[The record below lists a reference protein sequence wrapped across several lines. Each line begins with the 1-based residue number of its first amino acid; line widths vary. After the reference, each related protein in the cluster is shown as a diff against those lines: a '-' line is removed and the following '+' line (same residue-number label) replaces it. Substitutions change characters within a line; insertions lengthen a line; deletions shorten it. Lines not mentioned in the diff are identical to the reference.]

1 MLFLKRVGCCLAA
14 SVTMSLAGS
23 SLFAVAPPK
32 PIASTPV
39 VTSET
44 PDHAVKIEAELKGA
58 KNLYLVVTDGG
69 NGFGSDWA
77 NWAEPKLVGSKG
89 ELKLTD
95 LKWKNAAT
103 GWGEVGI
110 NKNVNGGD
118 MKIAG
123 KPVEFGIGT
132 HANSVI
138 HFELP
143 EGYDKFVARA
153 GLDNGGTDQG
163 MGTSVQFFVYTENPG
178 PVDGSTPTVDRT
190 PESAVAGLDVTE
202 GVELKLFAA
211 EPMLLSP
218 SNIDIDHLG
227 RIWVCEVVNYRRF
240 ANGNNTERVEGDRIL
255 ILEDTNND
263 GMADKETVFY
273 QGREIDSAHGVCVL
287 GNRVIVSAGDSV
299 FSFYD
304 DNGDSKA
311 DRKEV
316 LFTGIKGTQHDHGI
330 HSFTFGPDGRLYFN
344 FGNAGEEL
352 HNPDGSIVVDVAGNE
367 VRAARKPYQEGMA
380 FRCELDGSKVDTL
393 GWNFRNNWELCV
405 DSFGTVWQS
414 DNDDDGNKGV
424 RINYVMEYGNYGYK
438 DEITGAGWQTPRTNM
453 EDEIPRR
460 HWHLNDP
467 GVVPNLLQTGA
478 GSPTGILIYEGDK
491 LPERFIN
498 QLIHCDAGPNVVRS
512 YAVTD
517 DGAGYK
523 AEINDILNG
532 TRDQWFRP
540 SDVCVAPDGSL
551 IVADWY
557 DPGVGGHRQGDIDRG
572 RLFRVALPG
581 QKYSVP
587 KHDFS
592 TVEGAAEALKSPNTA
607 TRYLA
612 FTKLKE
618 SGAAAEAVL
627 AKMFESD
634 PNPRFRSRALWLLGQ
649 IDGKT
654 QKYVDLAIA
663 DKNTDIR
670 IAGIR
675 LARRMGIDVI
685 PPLEKLVKDE
695 SAQVRREC
703 AIALR
708 HITSSEKARLW
719 SVLAINYV
727 LARTSAVAGVNE
739 DADKWSSEALGLAA
753 DVPSKTGWDQ
763 ALAELE
769 LRKHEAA
776 QSGGISEADSSE
788 DVNSRFARATLLAYR
803 ARPTIGS
810 QALNAAV
817 RGAMALPS
825 SLKTDR
831 EQYLLRAFRAYDF
844 QDQSAA
850 RESLVQLLSSM
861 SDLEKHPEL
870 ATIITT
876 ECLRRLGRSDVE
888 GNSKMREILA
898 TTLDQMNGGGE
909 YVRLVKQLQLEDY
922 YPQLLQLAQTKPG
935 EQVGVEA
942 VSALL
947 ELKQWELLGKALRSE
962 ETATAIATADVLGNS
977 QNGAI
982 SGLLLPV
989 VNNAEVN
996 IDVRRASVKAASKAG
1011 NSAMELV
1018 KLVDEKTLDPE
1029 LEQSVAAALHSSPHG
1044 NAREAAQRLFPLPP
1058 SKDNMPTPPISELAK
1073 LKGDVAN
1080 GRMVYFST
1088 GTCHKCHVVDGM
1100 GREIGPNLTEIG
1112 SKLSR
1117 EAMFESVLYPSAGI
1131 SHNFELW
1138 TVVKTDGTT
1147 LNGLLVSNTDAEVS
1161 IKGDDALV
1169 RAIPKSEV
1177 EELVKQKISLM
1188 PADLQKTMTTQELA
1202 DVTEY
1207 MQSLKK
1213 K

>member
-1 MLFLKRVGCCLAA
+1 MISRLAA
-14 SVTMSLAGS
+14 CRQCLILLLVLVTPRFSES
-23 SLFAVAPPK
+23 SDPPK

-39 VTSET
+39 VNANT
-44 PDHAVKIEAELKGA
+44 PGHAVKIEADIRGA

-69 NGFGSDWA
+69 NGYGSDWA
-77 NWAEPKLVGSKG
+77 DWAEPKLIGSKG

-95 LKWKNAAT
+95 LKWKTASAD
-103 GWGEVGI
+103 WGNVGI

-153 GLDNGGTDQG
+153 GIDNGGSDQG
-163 MGTSVQFFVYTENPG
+163 MGSSVQFAVYTSAPG
-178 PVDGSTPTVDRT
+178 PIGQNAPVDRT
-190 PESAVAGLDVTE
+190 PENAVAALDVAE
-202 GVELKLFAA
+202 GVELNLFAA

-227 RIWVCEVVNYRRF
+227 RVWVCEVVNYRRF
-240 ANGNNTERVEGDRIL
+240 ANANNPDRAEGDRIL
-255 ILEDTNND
+255 VLEDTD
-263 GMADKETVFY
+263 GDGQADKETVFY
-273 QGREIDSAHGVCVL
+273 QGRDIDSAHGVCVL

-299 FSFYD
+299 FNFYD
-304 DNGDSKA
+304 DNGDLKA

-316 LFTGIKGTQHDHGI
+316 MFTGIKGTQHDHGI

-344 FGNAGEEL
+344 FGNSGNEL
-352 HNPDGSIVVDVAGNE
+352 HTPDGKLVVDVAGNE
-367 VRAARKPYQEGMA
+367 VIAARKPYQEGMA

-414 DNDDDGNKGV
+414 DNDDDGNQGV

-438 DEITGAGWQTPRTNM
+438 DELTGAGWREPRTNM
-453 EDEIPRR
+453 EKEIPLQ

-491 LPERFIN
+491 LPERFVN

-523 AEINDILNG
+523 AEINNILNG

-557 DPGVGGHRQGDIDRG
+557 DPGVGGHRQGDVDRG
-572 RLFRVALPG
+572 RLFRVSLPG

-587 KHDFS
+587 KHDLS
-592 TVEGAAEALKSPNTA
+592 TVEGAAEALKSPNVA

-627 AKMFESD
+627 VKMFTSD

-663 DKNTDIR
+663 DKDKDIR

-675 LARRMGIDVI
+675 LARRTGIDVI
-685 PPLEKLVKDE
+685 PVLEKLVKDE
-695 SAQVRREC
+695 SPQVLREC

-708 HITSSEKARLW
+708 QLDGDKKTAIWRSLALRYEGRDRWALEALGIAADDDWLRLLAGIGRDASRPDKVHHDGQSMADLYWRSRCNESAKMISLLIIMLATEKNEA
-719 SVLAINYV
+719 SVEYPIP
-727 LARTSAVAGVNE
+727 SATLGGLFRALDFQPAESVQTAVRPLLDKKLLESVNP
-739 DADKWSSEALGLAA
+739 DAATVIVSEALQRLGTDVGSTPEIREVLHGALDAA
-753 DVPSKTGWDQ
+753 AGT
-763 ALAELE
+763 
-769 LRKHEAA
+769 
-776 QSGGISEADSSE
+776 
-788 DVNSRFARATLLAYR
+788 SRFVHL
-803 ARPTIGS
+803 
-810 QALNAAV
+810 V
-817 RGAMALPS
+817 RRLS
-825 SLKTDR
+825 VTDR
-831 EQYLLRAFRAYDF
+831 
-844 QDQSAA
+844 
-850 RESLVQLLSSM
+850 
-861 SDLEKHPEL
+861 
-870 ATIITT
+870 
-876 ECLRRLGRSDVE
+876 
-888 GNSKMREILA
+888 
-898 TTLDQMNGGGE
+898 
-909 YVRLVKQLQLEDY
+909 
-922 YPQLLQLAQTKPG
+922 YPQLLQLAQAKPS

-942 VSALL
+942 ITALL
-947 ELKQWELLGKALRSE
+947 ELKQWKLINDALTGDD
-962 ETATAIATADVLGNS
+962 TATAIATCEALGNS

-982 SGLLLPV
+982 NGPLLNV
-989 VNNAEVN
+989 VKNAEVH
-996 IDVRRASVKAASKAG
+996 IDVRRAAVKAASKVNNG
-1011 NSAMELV
+1011 AMELV
-1018 KLVDEKTLDPE
+1018 KLFEAKSLDPE
-1029 LEQSVAAALHSSPHG
+1029 LEQTVAAALHSAPSRP
-1044 NAREAAQRLFPLPP
+1044 AREAAQRLFPLPP
-1058 SKDNMPTPPISELAK
+1058 SKDNVPTPPMSDLMK
-1073 LKGDVAN
+1073 LTGDKAN
-1080 GRMVYFST
+1080 GRMVFFST

-1100 GREIGPNLTEIG
+1100 GREVGPNLTEIG

-1131 SHNFELW
+1131 SHNYELW
-1138 TVVKTDGTT
+1138 TVVKSDGTT
-1147 LNGLLVSNTDAEVS
+1147 VNGLLVSNTDAEVS
-1161 IKGDDALV
+1161 IRGDDALI
-1169 RAIPKSEV
+1169 RSFPKSDV

-1202 DVTEY
+1202 DVVEY
-1207 MQSLKK
+1207 MQTLKK

>member
-1 MLFLKRVGCCLAA
+1 MILLR
-14 SVTMSLAGS
+14 SVFSLPIV
-23 SLFAVAPPK
+23 LFASAAFGFQPAK

-39 VTSET
+39 VNGDT
-44 PDHAVKIEAELKGA
+44 PGHSVKIEANIKGQ

-69 NGFGSDWA
+69 NGYGSDWA
-77 NWAEPKLVGSKG
+77 DWAEPRIIGSKG

-95 LKWKNAAT
+95 LKWKNATAD
-103 GWGEVGI
+103 WGKVGI
-110 NKNVNGGD
+110 NRNADGGN
-118 MKIAG
+118 MRIAG

-138 HFELP
+138 HYELP

-163 MGTSVQFFVYTENPG
+163 MGTSVQFFVYTQAPG
-178 PVDGSTPTVDRT
+178 PIGKNAPVDRT
-190 PESAVAGLDVTE
+190 PENAVAGLDVTD

-240 ANGNNTERVEGDRIL
+240 ANGNNPDRVEGDRIL
-255 ILEDTNND
+255 ILEDTNGD

-273 QGREIDSAHGVCVL
+273 QGRDIDSAHGVCVL

-344 FGNAGEEL
+344 FGNSGEEL

-453 EDEIPRR
+453 EEEIPRR

-512 YAVTD
+512 YAVSD

-523 AEINDILNG
+523 AEINDMLNG

-557 DPGVGGHRQGDIDRG
+557 DPGVGGHRQGDVDRG

-618 SGAAAEAVL
+618 SGASAEAVL

-654 QKYVDLAIA
+654 QKYIDFATA
-663 DKNTDIR
+663 DRDKNIR
-670 IAGIR
+670 IAGLR
-675 LARRMGIDVI
+675 LARRMVRDVA
-685 PPLEKLVKDE
+685 PMVEQLVNDE
-695 SAQVRREC
+695 PQVQREC
-703 AIALR
+703 LIGLR
-708 HITSSEKARLW
+708 HSKSPDKAELW
-719 SVLAINYV
+719 GQLAAQNSGTD
-727 LARTSAVAGVNE
+727 RWFT
-739 DADKWSSEALGLAA
+739 EALGLAA
-753 DVPSKTGWDQ
+753 DVGFGGGTWPDCLAAMFKTIDNNMMPGHVELVIRSRGRSEHKFLLIDAIAKNVDSFPATEMTLVRLFRSMDFEDSNWASEGSLKLLKSANEKEFNSRSAGIVFTEALSRLVGDHRQRDDAKQ
-763 ALAELE
+763 ALDQL
-769 LRKHEAA
+769 LNSLKPSPQRIQVIRKFGVE
-776 QSGGISEADSSE
+776 SEY
-788 DVNSRFARATLLAYR
+788 RGLLAL
-803 ARPTIGS
+803 S
-810 QALNAAV
+810 QSKPA
-817 RGAMALPS
+817 
-825 SLKTDR
+825 
-831 EQYLLRAFRAYDF
+831 EQL
-844 QDQSAA
+844 
-850 RESLVQLLSSM
+850 
-861 SDLEKHPEL
+861 
-870 ATIITT
+870 
-876 ECLRRLGRSDVE
+876 
-888 GNSKMREILA
+888 
-898 TTLDQMNGGGE
+898 
-909 YVRLVKQLQLEDY
+909 
-922 YPQLLQLAQTKPG
+922 
-935 EQVGVEA
+935 GVEA

-947 ELKQWELLGKALRSE
+947 ELHQWDLFSGALTGE
-962 ETATAIATADVLGNS
+962 DTVAAIATAEALGNS

-989 VNNAEVN
+989 VQNAEVN
-996 IDVRRASVKAASKAG
+996 IDVRRAAVRAASKAG
-1011 NSAMELV
+1011 NAAMELV

-1029 LEQSVAAALHSSPHG
+1029 LEQSVAAALHSSPHR

-1058 SKDNMPTPPISELAK
+1058 SKDNVPTPPISELTK
-1073 LKGDVAN
+1073 LKGDLPN
-1080 GRMVYFST
+1080 GRMVFFST

-1161 IKGDDALV
+1161 IKGDDALI

-1202 DVTEY
+1202 DVVEY

>member
-1 MLFLKRVGCCLAA
+1 MITARSMFCLPILFF
-14 SVTMSLAGS
+14 AGS
-23 SLFAVAPPK
+23 AFGSQATK
-32 PIASTPV
+32 PLASTPV
-39 VTSET
+39 VSTDT
-44 PDHAVKIEAELKGA
+44 PGHAVKLEADIKGA

-95 LKWKNAAT
+95 LKWKHASAD
-103 GWGEVGI
+103 WGNVGI
-110 NKNVNGGD
+110 NKNANGGD

-123 KPVEFGIGT
+123 KPVEVGIGT
-132 HANSVI
+132 HANSII

-143 EGYDKFVARA
+143 EGYNKFVARA
-153 GLDNGGTDQG
+153 GIDNGGSDQG
-163 MGTSVQFFVYTENPG
+163 MGSSVQFFVYTAAPG
-178 PVDGSTPTVDRT
+178 PIGQNAPVDRT
-190 PESAVAGLDVTE
+190 PENAVAGLDVTD

-227 RIWVCEVVNYRRF
+227 RVWVCEVVNYRRF
-240 ANGNNTERVEGDRIL
+240 ANGNNPDRAEGDRIL
-255 ILEDTNND
+255 ILEDTNGD

-273 QGREIDSAHGVCVL
+273 QGRDIDSAHGVCVL

-316 LFTGIKGTQHDHGI
+316 LFRGIKGTQHDHGI

-344 FGNAGEEL
+344 FGNSGEEL

-453 EDEIPRR
+453 EEEIPRR

-517 DGAGYK
+517 DGTGYK
-523 AEINDILNG
+523 AEINDMLNG

-557 DPGVGGHRQGDIDRG
+557 DPGVGGHRQGDVDRG

-581 QKYSVP
+581 QKYSAP

-612 FTKLKE
+612 FARLKE

-627 AKMFESD
+627 AKIFESD

-649 IDGKT
+649 IEGKT
-654 QKYVDLAIA
+654 QKYADLAIA
-663 DKNTDIR
+663 DKDKDIR
-670 IAGIR
+670 ITGLR
-675 LARRMGIDVI
+675 LARRMSLDVI
-685 PPLEKLVKDE
+685 PVVKKLVKDE
-695 SAQVRREC
+695 SPQVRREC

-708 HITSSEKARLW
+708 HVPSPEKAKLW
-719 SVLAINYV
+719 SVLAINYI
-727 LARTSAVAGVNE
+727 LAGKSDVDDLNE
-739 DADKWSSEALGLAA
+739 ATEKWSSEALGLAA
-753 DVPSKTGWDQ
+753 DVPSKTGWDE

-769 LRKHEAA
+769 LRKQEAA

-788 DVNSRFARATLLAYR
+788 DVNSRFARAMLLAYR
-803 ARPTIGS
+803 ARPTHGA
-810 QALNAAV
+810 QALNATV
-817 RGAMALPS
+817 RGALSAPS
-825 SLKTDR
+825 SLQKSRD
-831 EQYLLRAFRAYDF
+831 QYLLQAFRAYDF
-844 QDQSAA
+844 QDQSAV
-850 RESLVQLLSSM
+850 RESLVGLLSSM

-870 ATIITT
+870 AAMITT
-876 ECLRRLGRSDVE
+876 ECLRRLGESDIE
-888 GNSKMREILA
+888 GNSKIREVLA
-898 TTLDQMNGGGE
+898 TTLDQMNGGAE

-922 YPQLLQLAQTKPG
+922 YPQLLQLAQTQPG

-942 VSALL
+942 IAALL
-947 ELKQWELLGKALRSE
+947 ELKQWNLVGTALRGDD
-962 ETATAIATADVLGNS
+962 TATAIATADALGNS

-982 SGLLLPV
+982 NGLLLPV
-989 VNNAEVN
+989 VKNVDVN
-996 IDVRRASVKAASKAG
+996 IDVRRAAVKAASKAG
-1011 NSAMELV
+1011 NAAMELV

-1029 LEQSVAAALHSSPHG
+1029 LEQSVAAALHSSPHR
-1044 NAREAAQRLFPLPP
+1044 NARDAAQRMFPLPP

-1080 GRMVYFST
+1080 GRMVFFST

-1147 LNGLLVSNTDAEVS
+1147 LNGLLVSNTDSEVS

-1169 RAIPKSEV
+1169 RGIPKSEV

-1202 DVTEY
+1202 DVVDY
-1207 MQSLKK
+1207 MQTLKK

>member
-1 MLFLKRVGCCLAA
+1 MIALR
-14 SVTMSLAGS
+14 
-23 SLFAVAPPK
+23 SLFWLPLVLLTSSACGFQAAK

-39 VTSET
+39 VNSEM
-44 PDHAVKIEAELKGA
+44 P
-58 KNLYLVVTDGG
+58 
-69 NGFGSDWA
+69 
-77 NWAEPKLVGSKG
+77 
-89 ELKLTD
+89 
-95 LKWKNAAT
+95 
-103 GWGEVGI
+103 
-110 NKNVNGGD
+110 
-118 MKIAG
+118 
-123 KPVEFGIGT
+123 
-132 HANSVI
+132 
-138 HFELP
+138 
-143 EGYDKFVARA
+143 
-153 GLDNGGTDQG
+153 
-163 MGTSVQFFVYTENPG
+163 
-178 PVDGSTPTVDRT
+178 DRT
-190 PESAVAGLDVTE
+190 PETAVAGLDVAD

-218 SNIDIDHLG
+218 SNIDIDHMG

-240 ANGNNTERVEGDRIL
+240 ANGTNPERVEGDRIL
-255 ILEDTNND
+255 VLEDTDGD

-273 QGREIDSAHGVCVL
+273 QGRDIDSAHGVCVL

-299 FSFYD
+299 FNFYD
-304 DNGDSKA
+304 TNGDLKA

-316 LFTGIKGTQHDHGI
+316 MFTGIKGTQHDHGI
-330 HSFTFGPDGRLYFN
+330 HSFQFGPDGRLYFN
-344 FGNAGEEL
+344 FGNAGQEL

-380 FRCELDGSKVDTL
+380 FRCELDGSKLDTL

-438 DEITGAGWQTPRTNM
+438 DEITGAGWQTPRTNT
-453 EDEIPRR
+453 EVEIPRR

-478 GSPTGILIYEGDK
+478 GSPTGILMYEGDK

-498 QLIHCDAGPNVVRS
+498 QMIHCDAGPNVVRS

-551 IVADWY
+551 IIADWY
-557 DPGVGGHRQGDIDRG
+557 DPGVGGHRQGDVDRG
-572 RLFRVALPG
+572 RLFRVSLPD

-592 TVEGAAEALKSPNTA
+592 TVEGAAVALKSPNNA

-618 SGAAAEAVL
+618 SGSAAEAVL

-634 PNPRFRSRALWLLGQ
+634 ANPRFRSRALWLLGQ

-654 QKYVDLAIA
+654 QKYVDLAA
-663 DKNTDIR
+663 HDKDKDIR
-670 IAGIR
+670 IAAIR
-675 LARRMGIDVI
+675 LARRMGMDVI
-685 PPLEKLVKDE
+685 PVVEKLVKDE
-695 SAQVRREC
+695 SPQVRREC

-708 HITSSEKARLW
+708 PLTDHAKRQLW
-719 SVLAINYV
+719 IQLAVSQGTNDRWFLEAMGISADGHWDSVLPELWKATGKLIDQRNY
-727 LARTSAVAGVNE
+727 
-739 DADKWSSEALGLAA
+739 
-753 DVPSKTGWDQ
+753 P
-763 ALAELE
+763 
-769 LRKHEAA
+769 
-776 QSGGISEADSSE
+776 SGGWI
-788 DVNSRFARATLLAYR
+788 
-803 ARPTIGS
+803 
-810 QALNAAV
+810 
-817 RGAMALPS
+817 
-825 SLKTDR
+825 
-831 EQYLLRAFRAYDF
+831 
-844 QDQSAA
+844 
-850 RESLVQLLSSM
+850 
-861 SDLEKHPEL
+861 SDLD
-870 ATIITT
+870 
-876 ECLRRLGRSDVE
+876 RRSRDAENGRRFVMGILLDGRS
-888 GNSKMREILA
+888 RA
-898 TTLDQMNGGGE
+898 DQT
-909 YVRLVKQLQLEDY
+909 VKQLDRHRSEILKYFRALDFQPENAMASAVGLLLSKNAVESFDPALADLILGEALQRMDTAAARSPEIQAVLAATLERLSGSSQFVQLIKKSQFEKR
-922 YPQLLQLAQTKPG
+922 YPELLVLAQSHAA

-942 VSALL
+942 MAALF
-947 ELKQWELLGKALRSE
+947 ELKQWDLISNALKGDD
-962 ETATAIATADVLGNS
+962 TFAAIATAEAMGNS
-977 QNGAI
+977 ASGAI
-982 SGLLLPV
+982 NGPLLAV
-989 VNNAEVN
+989 VKNANVN
-996 IDVRRASVKAASKAG
+996 IDVRRAAVKAASKVNNGAT
-1011 NSAMELV
+1011 ELV

-1029 LEQSVAAALHSSPHG
+1029 LEQSVAAALHSAPSRQ
-1044 NAREAAQRLFPLPP
+1044 AREQAQRLFPLPP
-1058 SKDNMPTPPISELAK
+1058 SKDDMPTLPIGELTK
-1073 LKGDVAN
+1073 LEGNLPN
-1080 GRMVYFST
+1080 GRMVFFST

-1138 TVVKTDGTT
+1138 TFVMASGITV
-1147 LNGLLVSNTDAEVS
+1147 NGMLISNTDEEVS

-1169 RAIPKSEV
+1169 RTFKKSDV
-1177 EELVKQKISLM
+1177 EELVKQKISMM

-1202 DVTEY
+1202 DVVEY

>member
-1 MLFLKRVGCCLAA
+1 VKFFHRATAGLSARYLAAALGVSALANQACLA
-14 SVTMSLAGS
+14 
-23 SLFAVAPPK
+23 APPK
-32 PIASTPV
+32 PIASTAIV
-39 VTSET
+39 NTET
-44 PDHAVKIEAELKGA
+44 PGHAAKIEADIKGQ
-58 KNLYLVVTDGG
+58 KDLYLVVTDGG
-69 NGFGSDWA
+69 NGYGSDWA
-77 NWAEPKLVGSKG
+77 NWAEPKLIGSKG
-89 ELKLTD
+89 EVKLTD
-95 LKWKNAAT
+95 LKWKNASAD
-103 GWGEVGI
+103 WGNVGV

-118 MKIAG
+118 LRIAG

-132 HANSVI
+132 HANSII

-153 GLDNGGTDQG
+153 GIDNGGSDQG
-163 MGTSVQFFVYTENPG
+163 MGSSVQFFVYTSAPG
-178 PVDGSTPTVDRT
+178 PIGQNAPVDRT
-190 PESAVAGLDVTE
+190 PENAVAGLDITD
-202 GVELKLFAA
+202 GVELQLFAA

-227 RIWVCEVVNYRRF
+227 RVWVCEVVNYRRF
-240 ANGNNTERVEGDRIL
+240 ANGNNAERVEGDRIL

-273 QGREIDSAHGVCVL
+273 QGRDIDSAHGVCVL

-344 FGNAGEEL
+344 FGNSGEEL

-453 EDEIPRR
+453 EEEIPRR

-498 QLIHCDAGPNVVRS
+498 HLIHCDAGPNVVRS

-649 IDGKT
+649 IEGKT
-654 QKYVDLAIA
+654 QKYVDLAIG
-663 DKNTDIR
+663 DKDKDIR

-675 LARRMGIDVI
+675 LARRMGADVI
-685 PPLEKLVKDE
+685 PVVEKLVKDE
-695 SAQVRREC
+695 SPQVRREC
-703 AIALR
+703 AIAVSHTKLSDR
-708 HITSSEKARLW
+708 SSLW
-719 SVLAINYV
+719 NK
-727 LARTSAVAGVNE
+727 LARSYPKG
-739 DADKWSSEALGLAA
+739 DRWYLEALGIAAGNNKAA
-753 DVPSKTGWDQ
+753 DWD
-763 ALAELE
+763 A
-769 LRKHEAA
+769 
-776 QSGGISEADSSE
+776 
-788 DVNSRFARATLLAYR
+788 
-803 ARPTIGS
+803 
-810 QALNAAV
+810 
-817 RGAMALPS
+817 
-825 SLKTDR
+825 
-831 EQYLLRAFRAYDF
+831 
-844 QDQSAA
+844 
-850 RESLVQLLSSM
+850 LLSSIKERPQDAELHTDVIWRSRGQVGAGKKADVIRQLVANVAVDGFYSASALPKVT
-861 SDLEKHPEL
+861 SDVSRIFRSLDFEEKSIASSICMALLEDVGAKGPNTVLSSLVITESLSRLGATEAADTNVKKILDKSLNDSVGTSTFTQLVKRFQITDRYPEL
-870 ATIITT
+870 
-876 ECLRRLGRSDVE
+876 
-888 GNSKMREILA
+888 
-898 TTLDQMNGGGE
+898 
-909 YVRLVKQLQLEDY
+909 
-922 YPQLLQLAQTKPG
+922 LLLSQEHGQ
-935 EQVGVEA
+935 EQIGVESI
-942 VSALL
+942 SALL
-947 ELKQWELLGKALRSE
+947 ELKQWDLIGNALRGDDS
-962 ETATAIATADVLGNS
+962 AAAIATADALGNS
-977 QNGAI
+977 QNGTI

-989 VNNAEVN
+989 VTNADVN
-996 IDVRRASVKAASKAG
+996 IDVRRAAVKAASKAG
-1011 NSAMELV
+1011 NAAMELV

-1029 LEQSVAAALHSSPHG
+1029 LEQSVAAALHSSPHR

-1073 LKGDVAN
+1073 LKGDFAN
-1080 GRMVYFST
+1080 GRMVFFST

-1202 DVTEY
+1202 DVVDY
-1207 MQSLKK
+1207 MQTLKK

>member
-1 MLFLKRVGCCLAA
+1 MISIRPICGFLAA
-14 SVTMSLAGS
+14 TLISSVSLA
-23 SLFAVAPPK
+23 APPK
-32 PIASTPV
+32 PVASTSV
-39 VTSET
+39 VNTET
-44 PDHAVKIEAELKGA
+44 PGYSVKVEANIKGA
-58 KNLYLVVTDGG
+58 KNLFLVVTDGG

-77 NWAEPKLVGSKG
+77 DWAEPKLVGPKG

-95 LKWKNAAT
+95 LKWKSAAAD
-103 GWGEVGI
+103 WGNVHV
-110 NKNVNGGD
+110 NKNANGQPLS
-118 MKIAG
+118 IAG
-123 KPVEFGIGT
+123 KAVEFGIGT
-132 HANSVI
+132 HANSII

-143 EGYDKFVARA
+143 EGYEKFVARA
-153 GLDNGGTDQG
+153 GLDNGGTDQN
-163 MGTSVQFFVYTENPG
+163 MGTSVQFFVYTEAPG
-178 PVDGSTPTVDRT
+178 PIGTNAPVDRT
-190 PESAVAGLDVTE
+190 PETALAGLDVADGLE
-202 GVELKLFAA
+202 VQLFAA

-218 SNIDIDHLG
+218 SNIDIDHMG

-240 ANGNNTERVEGDRIL
+240 ANGNNPDRPEGDRIL
-255 ILEDTNND
+255 ILEDTNSD
-263 GMADKETVFY
+263 GTADKETVFY
-273 QGREIDSAHGVCVL
+273 QGRDIDSAHGVCVL

-304 DNGDSKA
+304 DNGDLKA

-344 FGNAGEEL
+344 FGNSGEEL

-453 EDEIPRR
+453 EEEIPRR

-491 LPERFIN
+491 LPERFLN

-523 AEINDILNG
+523 AEINNILNG

-551 IVADWY
+551 IIADWY
-557 DPGVGGHRQGDIDRG
+557 DPGVGGHRQGDVDRG
-572 RLFRVALPG
+572 RLFRVSMPG

-592 TVEGAAEALKSPNTA
+592 TVEGAAEALKSPNVA

-612 FTKLKE
+612 FTRLKE

-627 AKMFESD
+627 AKMFSCD

-649 IDGKT
+649 IEGKT

-663 DKNTDIR
+663 DKDTDIR
-670 IAGIR
+670 ITGLR
-675 LARRMGIDVI
+675 LARRMGVDVI
-685 PPLEKLVKDE
+685 PVVEKLVKDE
-695 SAQVRREC
+695 SSQVRREC

-708 HITSSEKARLW
+708 HIKSSEKPRLL
-719 SVLAINYV
+719 SELILAYTKSDRWY
-727 LARTSAVAGVNE
+727 LES
-739 DADKWSSEALGLAA
+739 LGLSANTA
-753 DVPSKTGWDQ
+753 EEWDACLHAYLDQPREKLDGWLLEE
-763 ALAELE
+763 LAW
-769 LRKHEAA
+769 R
-776 QSGGISEADSSE
+776 
-788 DVNSRFARATLLAYR
+788 ARGERSLGMKATLLVNVA
-803 ARPTIGS
+803 
-810 QALNAAV
+810 
-817 RGAMALPS
+817 
-825 SLKTDR
+825 
-831 EQYLLRAFRAYDF
+831 
-844 QDQSAA
+844 
-850 RESLVQLLSSM
+850 
-861 SDLEKHPEL
+861 KHPEKWENPRL
-870 ATIITT
+870 LVSRLFRSLDFEDREATS
-876 ECLRRLGRSDVE
+876 EMALRRLRTI
-888 GNSKMREILA
+888 EIESFAPSMANFIISEYLQRVSTDKGKQPDAKAALEIALA
-898 TTLDQMNGGGE
+898 AAKGTSSYAQ
-909 YVRLVKQLQLEDY
+909 LVKRFEVDEAYSELLEEAQEKPSEQL
-922 YPQLLQLAQTKPG
+922 
-935 EQVGVEA
+935 GVEA
-942 VSALL
+942 ITALL
-947 ELKQWELLGKALRSE
+947 ELKQWSLIGNALRGNDT
-962 ETATAIATADVLGNS
+962 TAAIATAEALGNS

-982 SGLLLPV
+982 NGVLLPV
-989 VNNAEVN
+989 VKNADVN
-996 IDVRRASVKAASKAG
+996 IDVRRAAVKALSRVNNG
-1011 NSAMELV
+1011 AMELV
-1018 KLVDEKTLDPE
+1018 KLVEAKEHDTALD
-1029 LEQSVAAALHSSPHG
+1029 QSIAAALHSSPSR
-1044 NAREAAQRLFPLPP
+1044 NAREAAQRMFPLPP

-1073 LKGDVAN
+1073 LKGDVPN
-1080 GRMVYFST
+1080 GKMVFFST

-1131 SHNFELW
+1131 SHNFETW
-1138 TVVKTDGTT
+1138 TVLLTSGTT
-1147 LNGLLVSNTDAEVS
+1147 VSGLLVSNTDAEVA
-1161 IKGDDALV
+1161 IKGDDAIV
-1169 RAIPKSEV
+1169 RTFPKSDV

-1202 DVTEY
+1202 DVVEF
-1207 MQSLKK
+1207 MQTLKK

>member
-1 MLFLKRVGCCLAA
+1 MISFRSLLCLPVVLIA
-14 SVTMSLAGS
+14 STALG
-23 SLFAVAPPK
+23 FQPPK
-32 PIASTPV
+32 PIVSTPV
-39 VTSET
+39 VTENT
-44 PDHAVKIEAELKGA
+44 PGHSMKIEANIKGE

-77 NWAEPKLVGSKG
+77 DWAEPKLVGSKG

-95 LKWKNAAT
+95 LKWKTAEA
-103 GWGEVGI
+103 GWGKVEI
-110 NKNVNGGD
+110 NRNADGGE
-118 MKIAG
+118 MRING
-123 KPVEFGIGT
+123 KPVEYGIGT

-143 EGYDKFVARA
+143 EGYDKFIARA

-163 MGTSVQFFVYTENPG
+163 MGTSVQFHVYTQAPG
-178 PVDGSTPTVDRT
+178 PIGGSSASPVDRT
-190 PESAVAGLDVTE
+190 PENAVAGLDIAE
-202 GVELKLFAA
+202 GLEVSLFAA
-211 EPMLLSP
+211 EPVLLSP
-218 SNIDIDHLG
+218 SNIDIDHMG
-227 RIWVCEVVNYRRF
+227 RVWVCEVVNYRRF
-240 ANGNNTERVEGDRIL
+240 ANGSNKERPEGDRIL
-255 ILEDTNND
+255 VLEDTNGD

-273 QGREIDSAHGVCVL
+273 QGRDIDSAHGVCVL

-304 DNGDSKA
+304 DNGDLKS

-316 LFTGIKGTQHDHGI
+316 MFTGIKGVQHDHGI
-330 HSFTFGPDGRLYFN
+330 HSFQFGPDGRLYFN

-453 EDEIPRR
+453 EEEIPLR

-478 GSPTGILIYEGDK
+478 GSPTGIMIYEGDK

-498 QLIHCDAGPNVVRS
+498 QLIHCDAGPNIVRS

-572 RLFRVALPG
+572 RLFRVSLPG

-592 TVEGAAEALKSPNTA
+592 TVEGAAAALKSPNNA

-634 PNPRFRSRALWLLGQ
+634 PNPRFRARALWLLGQ
-649 IDGKT
+649 IEGKT

-663 DKNTDIR
+663 DKDKDIR
-670 IAGIR
+670 ITGIR
-675 LARRMGIDVI
+675 LARRMGADVI
-685 PPLEKLVKDE
+685 PVIEKLTADE
-695 SAQVRREC
+695 SPQVRREC

-708 HITSSEKARLW
+708 HVASETKIPLWTS
-719 SVLAINYV
+719 LALSYGDNDRWYLESLGIAMDSSSASGWNAA
-727 LARTSAVAGVNE
+727 LTSLLKTRK
-739 DADKWSSEALGLAA
+739 DANPANFDLIWRSRGTDTTKL
-753 DVPSKTGWDQ
+753 K
-763 ALAELE
+763 LAELIHLIKRSQMTLTPEARHDTEISKHAARLFRSLDFDDKASAAEICGSVLRE
-769 LRKHEAA
+769 LSGKNLPPKLETMFVVECLARITSDQAA
-776 QSGGISEADSSE
+776 QPSAREALARALNSARGSSE
-788 DVNSRFARATLLAYR
+788 F
-803 ARPTIGS
+803 I
-810 QALNAAV
+810 
-817 RGAMALPS
+817 
-825 SLKTDR
+825 
-831 EQYLLRAFRAYDF
+831 
-844 QDQSAA
+844 
-850 RESLVQLLSSM
+850 
-861 SDLEKHPEL
+861 H
-870 ATIITT
+870 
-876 ECLRRLGRSDVE
+876 
-888 GNSKMREILA
+888 
-898 TTLDQMNGGGE
+898 
-909 YVRLVKQLQLEDY
+909 LVKRF
-922 YPQLLQLAQTKPG
+922 QLADHYAEVLSLAQSKPA
-935 EQVGVEA
+935 EQLGVEA
-942 VSALL
+942 ISALL
-947 ELKQWELLGKALRSE
+947 ELKQWDLLSKALKGDD
-962 ETATAIATADVLGNS
+962 TVAAIATAEALGNS
-977 QNGAI
+977 SNGAI
-982 SGLLLPV
+982 NGLLMPV
-989 VNNAEVN
+989 IKNADVN
-996 IDVRRASVKAASKAG
+996 IDVRRAAVKAASKVNNA
-1011 NSAMELV
+1011 AAELV

-1029 LEQSVAAALHSSPHG
+1029 LEQTVAAALHSAPS
-1044 NAREAAQRLFPLPP
+1044 REARAQAQRLFPLPP
-1058 SKDNMPTPPISELAK
+1058 SKDNMPTPPISELTK
-1073 LKGDVAN
+1073 LKGDMAN
-1080 GRMVYFST
+1080 GRMVFFST
-1088 GTCHKCHVVDGM
+1088 GTCHKCHVVDSM
-1100 GREIGPNLTEIG
+1100 GREVGPNLSEIG

-1138 TVVKTDGTT
+1138 TVLLTSGTT
-1147 LNGLLVSNTDAEVS
+1147 VNGMLTSNTDEEVS

-1169 RAIPKSEV
+1169 RTFKKVDV
-1177 EELVKQKISLM
+1177 EELVKQKISMM

-1202 DVTEY
+1202 DIVEY

>member
-1 MLFLKRVGCCLAA
+1 VIAARSICCLALF
-14 SVTMSLAGS
+14 LATSTAFG
-23 SLFAVAPPK
+23 FQPAK
-32 PIASTPV
+32 PVASTPV
-39 VTSET
+39 ISTET
-44 PDHAVKIEAELKGA
+44 PGHSAKIEADIKGQ

-69 NGFGSDWA
+69 NGYGSDWA
-77 NWAEPKLVGSKG
+77 NWAEPKLIGPKG
-89 ELKLTD
+89 EMKLTD
-95 LKWKNAAT
+95 LKWKNASAD
-103 GWGEVGI
+103 WGNVGI
-110 NKNVNGGD
+110 NKNVDGGD

-132 HANSVI
+132 HANSII

-143 EGYDKFVARA
+143 EGFDKFVARA

-163 MGTSVQFFVYTENPG
+163 MGTSVQFFVYTSAPG
-178 PVDGSTPTVDRT
+178 PIGQNAPVDRT
-190 PESAVAGLDVTE
+190 PENAVAALDVAD

-240 ANGNNTERVEGDRIL
+240 ANGNNPDRAEGDRIL
-255 ILEDTNND
+255 ILEDTNGD

-344 FGNAGEEL
+344 FGNSGNEL
-352 HNPDGSIVVDVAGNE
+352 HTPDGKLVVDVAGNE
-367 VRAARKPYQEGMA
+367 VIANRKPYQEGMA

-453 EDEIPRR
+453 EEEIPRR

-592 TVEGAAEALKSPNTA
+592 TVEGAAEALKSPNVA

-627 AKMFESD
+627 VKIFESD

-663 DKNTDIR
+663 DKDKDIR

-675 LARRMGIDVI
+675 LARRMSLDVI
-685 PPLEKLVKDE
+685 PV
-695 SAQVRREC
+695 VR
-703 AIALR
+703 
-708 HITSSEKARLW
+708 
-719 SVLAINYV
+719 
-727 LARTSAVAGVNE
+727 
-739 DADKWSSEALGLAA
+739 
-753 DVPSKTGWDQ
+753 
-763 ALAELE
+763 
-769 LRKHEAA
+769 
-776 QSGGISEADSSE
+776 
-788 DVNSRFARATLLAYR
+788 
-803 ARPTIGS
+803 
-810 QALNAAV
+810 
-817 RGAMALPS
+817 
-825 SLKTDR
+825 
-831 EQYLLRAFRAYDF
+831 
-844 QDQSAA
+844 
-850 RESLVQLLSSM
+850 
-861 SDLEKHPEL
+861 
-870 ATIITT
+870 
-876 ECLRRLGRSDVE
+876 
-888 GNSKMREILA
+888 
-898 TTLDQMNGGGE
+898 
-909 YVRLVKQLQLEDY
+909 
-922 YPQLLQLAQTKPG
+922 
-935 EQVGVEA
+935 
-942 VSALL
+942 
-947 ELKQWELLGKALRSE
+947 
-962 ETATAIATADVLGNS
+962 
-977 QNGAI
+977 
-982 SGLLLPV
+982 
-989 VNNAEVN
+989 
-996 IDVRRASVKAASKAG
+996 KAG
-1011 NSAMELV
+1011 
-1018 KLVDEKTLDPE
+1018 
-1029 LEQSVAAALHSSPHG
+1029 
-1044 NAREAAQRLFPLPP
+1044 
-1058 SKDNMPTPPISELAK
+1058 
-1073 LKGDVAN
+1073 KG
-1080 GRMVYFST
+1080 
-1088 GTCHKCHVVDGM
+1088 
-1100 GREIGPNLTEIG
+1100 
-1112 SKLSR
+1112 
-1117 EAMFESVLYPSAGI
+1117 
-1131 SHNFELW
+1131 
-1138 TVVKTDGTT
+1138 
-1147 LNGLLVSNTDAEVS
+1147 
-1161 IKGDDALV
+1161 
-1169 RAIPKSEV
+1169 
-1177 EELVKQKISLM
+1177 
-1188 PADLQKTMTTQELA
+1188 
-1202 DVTEY
+1202 
-1207 MQSLKK
+1207 
-1213 K
+1213 

>member
-1 MLFLKRVGCCLAA
+1 VNFFHRATAGLSARYLAAALGVSALANQACLAD
-14 SVTMSLAGS
+14 
-23 SLFAVAPPK
+23 PPK
-32 PIASTPV
+32 PIASTSIV
-39 VTSET
+39 STET
-44 PDHAVKIEAELKGA
+44 PGHAAKIEADIKGQ

-77 NWAEPKLVGSKG
+77 NWAEPKLVGPKG
-89 ELKLTD
+89 EMKLTD
-95 LKWKNAAT
+95 LKWKNASAD
-103 GWGEVGI
+103 WGNVGV

-118 MKIAG
+118 LRIAG

-132 HANSVI
+132 HANSII

-153 GLDNGGTDQG
+153 GIDNGGSDQG
-163 MGTSVQFFVYTENPG
+163 MGSSVQFFVYTSAPG
-178 PVDGSTPTVDRT
+178 PIGQNAPVDRT
-190 PESAVAGLDVTE
+190 PENAVAGLDVTD
-202 GVELKLFAA
+202 GVELQLFAA

-218 SNIDIDHLG
+218 SNIDVDHLG

-240 ANGNNTERVEGDRIL
+240 ANGNNAERVEGDRIL
-255 ILEDTNND
+255 ILEDTNGD

-273 QGREIDSAHGVCVL
+273 QGRDIDSAHGVCVL

-344 FGNAGEEL
+344 FGNSGEEL

-438 DEITGAGWQTPRTNM
+438 DELTGAGWQTPRTNM
-453 EDEIPRR
+453 EEEIPRR

-557 DPGVGGHRQGDIDRG
+557 DPGVGGHRQGDVDRG

-592 TVEGAAEALKSPNTA
+592 TVEGAAEALRSPNTA

-649 IDGKT
+649 IEGKT
-654 QKYVDLAIA
+654 QKYLDLAIA
-663 DKNTDIR
+663 DRDKDMR
-670 IAGIR
+670 ITGIR
-675 LARRMGIDVI
+675 LARRMEHSGLDTL
-685 PPLEKLVKDE
+685 LETLAED
-695 SAQVRREC
+695 SSLAVRREC

-708 HITSSEKARLW
+708 HLKSPKKPEIWAILAVQLPSHDRWYLEALGSAAEGQWDTCMRATAKRLPRNEESAQVMENLIWRSRAELSAREIVDEIGKQASSDNEHAAAHTLAYFRALDFQPKNLVAEQVVSLLETDKLNSIKESHRLI
-719 SVLAINYV
+719 VTAEV
-727 LARTSAVAGVNE
+727 LARLSGTNF
-739 DADKWSSEALGLAA
+739 SSNPQAKKALE
-753 DVPSKTGWDQ
+753 KTLSDLQGT
-763 ALAELE
+763 
-769 LRKHEAA
+769 A
-776 QSGGISEADSSE
+776 QYIQL
-788 DVNSRFARATLLAYR
+788 VKRFNL
-803 ARPTIGS
+803 
-810 QALNAAV
+810 
-817 RGAMALPS
+817 
-825 SLKTDR
+825 TDR
-831 EQYLLRAFRAYDF
+831 L
-844 QDQSAA
+844 
-850 RESLVQLLSSM
+850 
-861 SDLEKHPEL
+861 PE
-870 ATIITT
+870 
-876 ECLRRLGRSDVE
+876 
-888 GNSKMREILA
+888 
-898 TTLDQMNGGGE
+898 
-909 YVRLVKQLQLEDY
+909 
-922 YPQLLQLAQTKPG
+922 LLQLAQQHPS
-935 EQVGVEA
+935 EQIGVEA
-942 VSALL
+942 ITALL
-947 ELKQWELLGKALRSE
+947 ELQQWSLLNTGMTDKDTVA
-962 ETATAIATADVLGNS
+962 AIATADALGNS

-989 VNNAEVN
+989 VKNAEVN
-996 IDVRRASVKAASKAG
+996 IDVRRAAVKAASKAG
-1011 NSAMELV
+1011 NAAMELV
-1018 KLVDEKTLDPE
+1018 KLVDEKALDPE
-1029 LEQSVAAALHSSPHG
+1029 LEQSVAAALHSSPHR

-1080 GRMVYFST
+1080 GRMVFFST

-1188 PADLQKTMTTQELA
+1188 PADLQKTMTTQELS
-1202 DVTEY
+1202 DVVDY
-1207 MQSLKK
+1207 MQTLKK

>member
-1 MLFLKRVGCCLAA
+1 MIMFRVLLCLPFI
-14 SVTMSLAGS
+14 LLPS
-23 SLFAVAPPK
+23 SAFCFQSAK
-32 PIASTPV
+32 PLAST
-39 VTSET
+39 
-44 PDHAVKIEAELKGA
+44 D
-58 KNLYLVVTDGG
+58 
-69 NGFGSDWA
+69 
-77 NWAEPKLVGSKG
+77 
-89 ELKLTD
+89 
-95 LKWKNAAT
+95 
-103 GWGEVGI
+103 
-110 NKNVNGGD
+110 
-118 MKIAG
+118 
-123 KPVEFGIGT
+123 
-132 HANSVI
+132 
-138 HFELP
+138 
-143 EGYDKFVARA
+143 
-153 GLDNGGTDQG
+153 
-163 MGTSVQFFVYTENPG
+163 
-178 PVDGSTPTVDRT
+178 DRT
-190 PESAVAGLDVTE
+190 PEGAVAGLDVAD

-211 EPMLLSP
+211 EPLLLSP

-240 ANGNNTERVEGDRIL
+240 ANGSNAERAEGDRIL
-255 ILEDTNND
+255 ILEDTNGD

-273 QGREIDSAHGVCVL
+273 QGRDIDSAHGVCVL
-287 GNRVIVSAGDSV
+287 GNRVLVSAGDSV

-304 DNGDSKA
+304 DNGDLKA

-330 HSFTFGPDGRLYFN
+330 HSFQFGPDGRLYFN

-352 HNPDGSIVVDVAGNE
+352 HNADGSIVIDVAGNE

-438 DEITGAGWQTPRTNM
+438 DELTGAGWQTPRTNM
-453 EDEIPRR
+453 EEEIPRR

-478 GSPTGILIYEGDK
+478 GSPTGIMIYEGDK
-491 LPERFIN
+491 LPARFIN

-557 DPGVGGHRQGDIDRG
+557 DPGVGGHRQGDIDKG
-572 RLFRVALPG
+572 RLFRVSLPG
-581 QKYSVP
+581 QKYAVP

-592 TVEGAAEALKSPNTA
+592 TVEGAIAALKSPNNA

-627 AKMFESD
+627 AKMFSSD

-649 IDGKT
+649 IAGKT
-654 QKYVDLAIA
+654 QKYVDAAIA
-663 DKNTDIR
+663 DKDKDIR
-670 IAGIR
+670 IAGLR

-685 PPLEKLVKDE
+685 PVVEKLVQDK
-695 SAQVRREC
+695 SSQVRREC

-708 HITSSEKARLW
+708 HVSGQKKILLW
-719 SVLAINYV
+719 TTLAINSPQGDLPY
-727 LARTSAVAGVNE
+727 LDR
-739 DADKWSSEALGLAA
+739 WYLEALGIGV
-753 DVPSKTGWDQ
+753 DPDSKSGW
-763 ALAELE
+763 
-769 LRKHEAA
+769 
-776 QSGGISEADSSE
+776 S
-788 DVNSRFARATLLAYR
+788 
-803 ARPTIGS
+803 
-810 QALNAAV
+810 AV
-817 RGAMALPS
+817 L
-825 SLKTDR
+825 
-831 EQYLLRAFRAYDF
+831 
-844 QDQSAA
+844 
-850 RESLVQLLSSM
+850 ESLVAQKPDASM
-861 SDLEKHPEL
+861 RDLVW
-870 ATIITT
+870 
-876 ECLRRLGRSDVE
+876 RSRGEV
-888 GNSKMREILA
+888 GVAMQSAVILA
-898 TTLDQMNGGGE
+898 EATGDSKHAHAEIGRFFRSLDFEDRNRVSEDCLKMLSKESLAKLNLNVKTMVVAESLERLNGGATSASAIEALSGALE
-909 YVRLVKQLQLEDY
+909 QAAGTSEFVRLVKRFAKVDQ
-922 YPQLLQLAQTKPG
+922 YPDVLLVAQTKPA

-942 VSALL
+942 ISALV
-947 ELKQWELLGKALRSE
+947 ELQQWDLLNEALTGADPVAAS
-962 ETATAIATADVLGNS
+962 ATAEALGNS
-977 QNGAI
+977 GNGAI
-982 SGLLLPV
+982 NGPLQAV
-989 VNNAEVN
+989 IQNVDVN
-996 IDVRRASVKAASKAG
+996 IDVRRAAVKAASKVNNGAE
-1011 NSAMELV
+1011 ELV
-1018 KLVDEKTLDPE
+1018 KMVDAKTLDPE
-1029 LEQSVAAALHSSPHG
+1029 LEQSVAAALHSAPSRQ
-1044 NAREAAQRLFPLPP
+1044 AREQAQRLFPLPP
-1058 SKDNMPTPPISELAK
+1058 SKDNMPTLPIGELTK
-1073 LKGDVAN
+1073 LEGNLPN
-1080 GRMVYFST
+1080 GRMVFFST

-1100 GREIGPNLTEIG
+1100 GREIGPNLTETG

-1138 TVVKTDGTT
+1138 TVVLASGTT
-1147 LNGLLVSNTDAEVS
+1147 VNGMLTSNTDEEIS

-1169 RAIPKSEV
+1169 RSFKKSDF
-1177 EELVKQKISLM
+1177 EELVKQKVSMM

-1202 DVTEY
+1202 DVVEY

>member
-1 MLFLKRVGCCLAA
+1 MIALRSLLGLPLVLFSSSVFGFQVTKPAA
-14 SVTMSLAGS
+14 LESVS
-23 SLFAVAPPK
+23 
-32 PIASTPV
+32 
-39 VTSET
+39 
-44 PDHAVKIEAELKGA
+44 
-58 KNLYLVVTDGG
+58 
-69 NGFGSDWA
+69 
-77 NWAEPKLVGSKG
+77 
-89 ELKLTD
+89 
-95 LKWKNAAT
+95 
-103 GWGEVGI
+103 
-110 NKNVNGGD
+110 
-118 MKIAG
+118 
-123 KPVEFGIGT
+123 GT
-132 HANSVI
+132 
-138 HFELP
+138 
-143 EGYDKFVARA
+143 
-153 GLDNGGTDQG
+153 
-163 MGTSVQFFVYTENPG
+163 TEE
-178 PVDGSTPTVDRT
+178 RT
-190 PESAVAGLDVTE
+190 PETAIAGLDVAE

-218 SNIDIDHLG
+218 SNIDIDHMG
-227 RIWVCEVVNYRRF
+227 RVWVCEVVNYRRF
-240 ANGNNTERVEGDRIL
+240 ANANNPDRVEGDRIL
-255 ILEDTNND
+255 VLEDTNGD

-273 QGREIDSAHGVCVL
+273 QGRDIDSAHGVCVL

-299 FSFYD
+299 FNFYD
-304 DNGDSKA
+304 DDGDLKA

-316 LFTGIKGTQHDHGI
+316 MFSGIQGVQHDHGI
-330 HSFTFGPDGRLYFN
+330 HSFQFGPDGRLYFN
-344 FGNAGEEL
+344 FGNAGKEL

-367 VRAARKPYQEGMA
+367 VRSVLKPYQEGMA

-405 DSFGTVWQS
+405 DSFGTIWQS

-438 DEITGAGWQTPRTNM
+438 DELTGAGWQTPRTNM
-453 EDEIPRR
+453 EDEIPLR

-467 GVVPNLLQTGA
+467 GVVPNLLQTGG

-523 AEINDILNG
+523 AEINDLLNG

-572 RLFRVALPG
+572 RLFRVSLPG

-592 TVEGAAEALKSPNTA
+592 TIDGAAAALKSPNNA

-618 SGAAAEAVL
+618 AGVAAETVL

-634 PNPRFRSRALWLLGQ
+634 SNPRFRARALWLLAQ
-649 IDGKT
+649 IKGKT

-663 DKNTDIR
+663 DQDKDIR
-670 IAGIR
+670 ITGLR
-675 LARRMGIDVI
+675 LTRRVGRDVM
-685 PPLEKLVKDE
+685 PVVEKLVKDE
-695 SAQVRREC
+695 SPQVRREC

-708 HITSSEKARLW
+708 HVSNAEKIVLW
-719 SVLAINYV
+719 TVLAAGSPQGDLEFLDRWYLEALGIAIDDDATFGWDRGLSELIEQNTSIPFIV
-727 LARTSAVAGVNE
+727 WRSRGRVGAQRKAKMLADIAQSTSTASNEKSTQRTKQFVLSLFRSFDFDDKAIVGRLCSGILARTANHVEQSE
-739 DADKWSSEALGLAA
+739 LDKLIQVECLARLT
-753 DVPSKTGWDQ
+753 DD
-763 ALAELE
+763 
-769 LRKHEAA
+769 
-776 QSGGISEADSSE
+776 EADSPE
-788 DVNSRFARATLLAYR
+788 NQAALT
-803 ARPTIGS
+803 
-810 QALNAAV
+810 QALDGE
-817 RGAMALPS
+817 RG
-825 SLKTDR
+825 TG
-831 EQYLLRAFRAYDF
+831 QF
-844 QDQSAA
+844 
-850 RESLVQLLSSM
+850 
-861 SDLEKHPEL
+861 
-870 ATIITT
+870 
-876 ECLRRLGRSDVE
+876 
-888 GNSKMREILA
+888 
-898 TTLDQMNGGGE
+898 
-909 YVRLVKQLQLEDY
+909 VRLVKRFGASDRYSE
-922 YPQLLQLAQTKPG
+922 LLVLAQSKPS
-935 EQVGVEA
+935 EQLGVEA

-947 ELKQWELLGKALRSE
+947 ELKQWDLLTNALNCDDTAKAL
-962 ETATAIATADVLGNS
+962 ATAEALGNS
-977 QNGAI
+977 RNGAT

-989 VNNAEVN
+989 VKNSDAN
-996 IDVRRASVKAASKAG
+996 IDVRRAAVKAASMVNNAAG
-1011 NSAMELV
+1011 ELV
-1018 KLVDEKTLDPE
+1018 KLVEEKSLDPE
-1029 LEQSVAAALHSSPHG
+1029 LEQTVAAALHSSPSRE
-1044 NAREAAQRLFPLPP
+1044 AREQAQRLFPLPP
-1058 SKDNMPTPPISELAK
+1058 SKDNMPTPPISELTK
-1073 LKGDVAN
+1073 LNGDLPN
-1080 GRMVYFST
+1080 GRMVFFST

-1147 LNGLLVSNTDAEVS
+1147 LNGLLVSNTVAEVT

-1169 RAIPKSEV
+1169 RAIPKSDV

-1202 DVTEY
+1202 DVVEY

>member
-1 MLFLKRVGCCLAA
+1 VITARSMFCVPMLFF
-14 SVTMSLAGS
+14 AGS
-23 SLFAVAPPK
+23 AFGFQAAK
-32 PIASTPV
+32 PIAATPI
-39 VTSET
+39 VTTET
-44 PDHAVKIEAELKGA
+44 PGHAAKLEADIKGA
-58 KNLYLVVTDGG
+58 KNLYLVVTDAG
-69 NGFGSDWA
+69 NGYGSDWA
-77 NWAEPKLVGSKG
+77 DWAEPKLTGPKG

-95 LKWKNAAT
+95 LKWKNASAD
-103 GWGEVGI
+103 WGNVGI
-110 NKNVNGGD
+110 NENVDGGE

-143 EGYDKFVARA
+143 EGYDKFVTRC
-153 GLDNGGTDQG
+153 GIDNGGSNQG
-163 MGTSVQFFVYTENPG
+163 MGSSVQFFVYTQAPG
-178 PVDGSTPTVDRT
+178 PIGQNAPVDRT
-190 PESAVAGLDVTE
+190 PESAIAGLDVTD
-202 GVELKLFAA
+202 GVELSLFAA

-227 RIWVCEVVNYRRF
+227 RVWVCEVVNYRRF
-240 ANGNNTERVEGDRIL
+240 ANGNNKERPEGDRIL

-273 QGREIDSAHGVCVL
+273 QGRDIDSAHGVCVL

-453 EDEIPRR
+453 EEEIPHR

-557 DPGVGGHRQGDIDRG
+557 DPGVGGHRQGDTDRG
-572 RLFRVALPG
+572 RLFRVSMPG

-649 IDGKT
+649 IEGKT
-654 QKYVDLAIA
+654 QNYVDLAIG
-663 DKNTDIR
+663 DKDKDIR

-675 LARRMGIDVI
+675 LARRMGLDVI
-685 PPLEKLVKDE
+685 PVVEKLVKDE
-695 SAQVRREC
+695 SSQVRREC

-708 HITSSEKARLW
+708 HVRSEIKVKLW
-719 SVLAINYV
+719 TALAANSPQGDMRY
-727 LARTSAVAGVNE
+727 LDR
-739 DADKWSSEALGLAA
+739 WYLEALGIAL
-753 DVPSKTGWDQ
+753 DNDSKSGWDQ
-763 ALAELE
+763 NLAVLANTTKIGNI
-769 LRKHEAA
+769 LNIIWRSRGQVGAAMKIAVIATEANKENPKTN
-776 QSGGISEADSSE
+776 EARILQFFRSQDFE
-788 DVNSRFARATLLAYR
+788 DRAVVSRYCATLLA
-803 ARPTIGS
+803 PD
-810 QALNAAV
+810 
-817 RGAMALPS
+817 
-825 SLKTDR
+825 SLSK
-831 EQYLLRAFRAYDF
+831 
-844 QDQSAA
+844 
-850 RESLVQLLSSM
+850 M
-861 SDLEKHPEL
+861 SDQAAKL
-870 ATIITT
+870 AVVEALSRLTGADANSSDAKLSLAKALKAAEGTT
-876 ECLRRLGRSDVE
+876 EFVKLVRRFQSEPHYSELLHFS
-888 GNSKMREILA
+888 
-898 TTLDQMNGGGE
+898 
-909 YVRLVKQLQLEDY
+909 QLHPAEQL
-922 YPQLLQLAQTKPG
+922 
-935 EQVGVEA
+935 GVEA
-942 VSALL
+942 ISALL
-947 ELKQWELLGKALRSE
+947 ELKQWDLLSKALNGDD
-962 ETATAIATADVLGNS
+962 TVAAIATAEVLGNS
-977 QNGAI
+977 SSGAI

-989 VNNAEVN
+989 IKNADVN
-996 IDVRRASVKAASKAG
+996 IDVRRAAVKAASKVN
-1011 NSAMELV
+1011 NSAAELV
-1018 KLVDEKTLDPE
+1018 KMADEKSLDPE
-1029 LEQSVAAALHSSPHG
+1029 LEQSVAAALHSSPSG
-1044 NAREAAQRLFPLPP
+1044 QAREAAQRLFPLPP
-1058 SKDNMPTPPISELAK
+1058 SKDNMPTPPISELTK
-1073 LKGDVAN
+1073 LKGDLAN
-1080 GRMVYFST
+1080 GRMVFFST
-1088 GTCHKCHVVDGM
+1088 GTCHKCHVVDNM

-1147 LNGLLVSNTDAEVS
+1147 LNGILVSNTDAEVS

-1169 RAIPKSEV
+1169 RAIPKADI

>member
-1 MLFLKRVGCCLAA
+1 MIAFRALFCLPFLILN
-14 SVTMSLAGS
+14 S
-23 SLFAVAPPK
+23 AVLGFQPAK
-32 PIASTPV
+32 PIASTAV
-39 VTSET
+39 ITGET
-44 PDHAVKIEAELKGA
+44 PGHAVTIEADIKGA
-58 KNLYLVVTDGG
+58 KNLYLVVTDGD
-69 NGFGSDWA
+69 NGYGSDWA
-77 NWAEPKLVGSKG
+77 DWAEPKLIGSKG

-95 LKWKNAAT
+95 LKWKSAASD
-103 GWGEVGI
+103 WGNVGV
-110 NKNVNGGD
+110 NVNVDGGSLR
-118 MKIAG
+118 ING
-123 KPVEFGIGT
+123 KAVEFGIGT

-153 GLDNGGTDQG
+153 GLDNGGSDQG
-163 MGTSVQFFVYTENPG
+163 MGTSVQFYVYTQAPPAAPG
-178 PVDGSTPTVDRT
+178 SPTNDRT
-190 PESAVAGLDVTE
+190 PEGAIAGLDVAD

-240 ANGNNTERVEGDRIL
+240 ANGSNPERVEGDRIL
-255 ILEDTNND
+255 ILEDTNGD

-273 QGREIDSAHGVCVL
+273 QGRDIDSAHGVCVL

-330 HSFTFGPDGRLYFN
+330 HSFQFGPDGRLYFN

-453 EDEIPRR
+453 EEEIPRR

-478 GSPTGILIYEGDK
+478 GSPTGILIYEGDQ

-512 YAVTD
+512 YAVSD

-557 DPGVGGHRQGDIDRG
+557 DPGVGGHRQGDVDRG
-572 RLFRVALPG
+572 RLFRVSLPS

-592 TVEGAAEALKSPNTA
+592 TIEGAAEALKSPNNA

-618 SGAAAEAVL
+618 SGAAAETVL

-654 QKYVDLAIA
+654 QKYLDLAIA
-663 DKNTDIR
+663 DMDKDIR
-670 IAGIR
+670 IVGLR
-675 LARRMGIDVI
+675 LARRMSIDVV
-685 PPLEKLVKDE
+685 PVVEKLVKDQ
-695 SAQVRREC
+695 SPQVRRDC
-703 AIALR
+703 ALALR
-708 HITSSEKARLW
+708 PLSDGNRSRLW
-719 SVLAINYV
+719 VELALANTQSDRWLLEAVGISADGHWDAVIGPFHDAMRQKLAKRERYSYDVALDLVRRGRESSLPQEFVVGIQSRARGHLNQTEAQVNQNRADILKFFRSLDFQPAPQAQTAITQLLKQAAVDSYDKTQADLIVGEALQRLNPAEFNSPEVKAVLQST
-727 LARTSAVAGVNE
+727 LKKLEGTSQFVQLVKKGGFE
-739 DADKWSSEALGLAA
+739 DAYPDLLKM
-753 DVPSKTGWDQ
+753 
-763 ALAELE
+763 
-769 LRKHEAA
+769 A
-776 QSGGISEADSSE
+776 QSTAS
-788 DVNSRFARATLLAYR
+788 
-803 ARPTIGS
+803 
-810 QALNAAV
+810 
-817 RGAMALPS
+817 
-825 SLKTDR
+825 
-831 EQYLLRAFRAYDF
+831 
-844 QDQSAA
+844 
-850 RESLVQLLSSM
+850 
-861 SDLEKHPEL
+861 
-870 ATIITT
+870 
-876 ECLRRLGRSDVE
+876 
-888 GNSKMREILA
+888 
-898 TTLDQMNGGGE
+898 
-909 YVRLVKQLQLEDY
+909 
-922 YPQLLQLAQTKPG
+922 PQLS
-935 EQVGVEA
+935 VEA

-947 ELKQWELLGKALRSE
+947 ELKQWPLIDDALRIE
-962 ETATAIATADVLGNS
+962 DTTVAIATADALGNS

-982 SGLLLPV
+982 SGLLLPIV
-989 VNNAEVN
+989 KNAEVN
-996 IDVRRASVKAASKAG
+996 IDVRRAAVKAASKAG
-1011 NSAMELV
+1011 NGAMELV

-1029 LEQSVAAALHSSPHG
+1029 LEQSVAAALHSSPHR

-1058 SKDNMPTPPISELAK
+1058 SKDNMPTLPIGELTKMAGN
-1073 LKGDVAN
+1073 LPN
-1080 GRMVYFST
+1080 GRMVFFST

-1138 TVVKTDGTT
+1138 TVVMASGTT
-1147 LNGLLVSNTDAEVS
+1147 VNGMLISNTDEEVS

-1169 RAIPKSEV
+1169 RTFKKSDV
-1177 EELVKQKISLM
+1177 EELVKQKISMM

-1202 DVTEY
+1202 DVVEY

>member
-1 MLFLKRVGCCLAA
+1 MLFLQRVGCCLAA
-14 SVTMSLAGS
+14 AVTVSLPAS
-23 SLFAVAPPK
+23 SLFAFAPPK
-32 PIASTPV
+32 PIAATPII
-39 VTSET
+39 TSET
-44 PDHAVKIEAELKGA
+44 PDHAVKIEADLKGA
-58 KNLYLVVTDGG
+58 RNLYLVVTDGG
-69 NGFGSDWA
+69 NGYGSDWA

-110 NKNVNGGD
+110 NKNANGGE
-118 MKIAG
+118 MKING
-123 KPVEFGIGT
+123 KSVPFGIGT

-138 HFELP
+138 HFEVP
-143 EGYDKFVARA
+143 EGYDKFIARA

-163 MGTSVQFFVYTENPG
+163 MGTSVQFLVYTENPG
-178 PVDGSTPTVDRT
+178 PVDGSSSTVDRT
-190 PESAVAGLDVTE
+190 PDNAVAALDVAD

-211 EPMLLSP
+211 EPVLLSP

-227 RIWVCEVVNYRRF
+227 RVWVCEVVNYRRF
-240 ANGNNTERVEGDRIL
+240 ANGNNAERVEGDRIL
-255 ILEDTNND
+255 ILEDTNGD

-273 QGREIDSAHGVCVL
+273 QGRDIDSAHGVCVL

-344 FGNAGEEL
+344 FGNSGEEL

-453 EDEIPRR
+453 EEEIPRR

-478 GSPTGILIYEGDK
+478 GSPTGILIYEGNK

-663 DKNTDIR
+663 DKDKDIR

-675 LARRMGIDVI
+675 LARRMGLDVI
-685 PPLEKLVKDE
+685 PVIEKLGEDK
-695 SAQVRREC
+695 SSQVIREVL
-703 AIALR
+703 IALR
-708 HITSSEKARLW
+708 NKGYEDYRIYFTGIVDASNLEDRWLLEAFGIVFDTGSPSGWEKLLSQPSLGSHPFHAPADSPSLAWRARRSSTGLRLKLLWLEDVARLKTEAPDMTVAMRMLRSLDFEDPREVSAKCLEFIEKEVREPFLQP
-719 SVLAINYV
+719 SVRAQVISELLSRLV
-727 LARTSAVAGVNE
+727 DSDKESEVAVAVLSRE
-739 DADKWSSEALGLAA
+739 L
-753 DVPSKTGWDQ
+753 DVS
-763 ALAELE
+763 
-769 LRKHEAA
+769 
-776 QSGGISEADSSE
+776 
-788 DVNSRFARATLLAYR
+788 
-803 ARPTIGS
+803 IGTS
-810 QALNAAV
+810 Q
-817 RGAMALPS
+817 
-825 SLKTDR
+825 
-831 EQYLLRAFRAYDF
+831 F
-844 QDQSAA
+844 
-850 RESLVQLLSSM
+850 
-861 SDLEKHPEL
+861 
-870 ATIITT
+870 
-876 ECLRRLGRSDVE
+876 
-888 GNSKMREILA
+888 
-898 TTLDQMNGGGE
+898 
-909 YVRLVKQLQLEDY
+909 VRLVKQFSRKNRYSEVLK
-922 YPQLLQLAQTKPG
+922 LAQTRPS
-935 EQVGVEA
+935 EQLGVEA
-942 VSALL
+942 ISALL
-947 ELKQWELLGKALRSE
+947 ELKQWQLISDALKDDD
-962 ETATAIATADVLGNS
+962 ATIAIATADALGNS
-977 QNGAI
+977 QSGAI

-989 VNNAEVN
+989 VKNADVN
-996 IDVRRASVKAASKAG
+996 IDVRRAAVKAASKAG
-1011 NSAMELV
+1011 NAAMELV

-1029 LEQSVAAALHSSPHG
+1029 LEQSVAAALHSSPHR

-1058 SKDNMPTPPISELAK
+1058 SKDNMPTPPISELTK
-1073 LKGDVAN
+1073 LTGDMAN
-1080 GRMVYFST
+1080 GRLVFFST

-1202 DVTEY
+1202 DVVEY
-1207 MQSLKK
+1207 MQSLNKK
-1213 K
+1213 

>member
-1 MLFLKRVGCCLAA
+1 MISFR
-14 SVTMSLAGS
+14 
-23 SLFAVAPPK
+23 SLFCLPVVLIASTALGFQPPK
-32 PIASTPV
+32 PIALTPV
-39 VTSET
+39 VTTNT
-44 PDHAVKIEAELKGA
+44 PGHSVKIEADIKGA

-69 NGFGSDWA
+69 NGFASDWA
-77 NWAEPKLVGSKG
+77 NWAEPKLVGGKG
-89 ELKLTD
+89 EVKLTD
-95 LKWKNAAT
+95 LKWKTAEA
-103 GWGEVGI
+103 GWGKVEI
-110 NKNVNGGD
+110 NRNADGGEMRING
-118 MKIAG
+118 KA
-123 KPVEFGIGT
+123 VEYGIGT

-143 EGYDKFVARA
+143 EGYEKFVARA

-163 MGTSVQFFVYTENPG
+163 MGTSVQFFVYTQAPG
-178 PVDGSTPTVDRT
+178 PISSGSASPVDRT
-190 PESAVAGLDVTE
+190 PENAVAGLDVAE
-202 GVELKLFAA
+202 GLEVSLFAA

-218 SNIDIDHLG
+218 SNIDIDHMG

-240 ANGNNTERVEGDRIL
+240 ANGSNKERPEGDRIL
-255 ILEDTNND
+255 VLEDTNGD
-263 GMADKETVFY
+263 GQADKETVFY
-273 QGREIDSAHGVCVL
+273 QGRDIDSAHGVCVL

-304 DNGDSKA
+304 DNGDLKS

-330 HSFTFGPDGRLYFN
+330 HSFQFGPDGRLYFN

-453 EDEIPRR
+453 EEEIPRR

-478 GSPTGILIYEGDK
+478 GSPTGIMIYEGDK

-498 QLIHCDAGPNVVRS
+498 QLIHCDAGPNIVRS

-557 DPGVGGHRQGDIDRG
+557 DPGVGGHRQGDTDRG
-572 RLFRVALPG
+572 RLFRVNMPG

-592 TVEGAAEALKSPNTA
+592 TVEGAAEALKSPNNA

-618 SGAAAEAVL
+618 SGADAEAVL
-627 AKMFESD
+627 TKMFKFD
-634 PNPRFRSRALWLLGQ
+634 PNPRFRARALWLLGQ
-649 IDGKT
+649 IEGKT

-663 DKNTDIR
+663 DKDKEIR
-670 IAGIR
+670 ITGIR
-675 LARRMGIDVI
+675 LARRMGADVI
-685 PPLEKLVKDE
+685 PVIEKLATDE

-703 AIALR
+703 AISLR
-708 HITSSEKARLW
+708 NVSSEKKVSLW
-719 SVLAINYV
+719 TSLALSYGENDRWY
-727 LARTSAVAGVNE
+727 L
-739 DADKWSSEALGLAA
+739 EALGIAMDSSSASGWNAALTSLLKTRKDANTANFDLIWRSRGTDTTKLKLAEFVHLIKRSQMKLTPEA
-753 DVPSKTGWDQ
+753 RHDAEISNHAARLFRSLDFDDKTASAEICASVLRELSGKNLPPKLETMFVVECLERITSDEATQPSARE
-763 ALAELE
+763 ALARALNSARGSSEFIHLVKRFQLGE
-769 LRKHEAA
+769 QYPEVLSLA
-776 QSGGISEADSSE
+776 QSKPA
-788 DVNSRFARATLLAYR
+788 
-803 ARPTIGS
+803 
-810 QALNAAV
+810 
-817 RGAMALPS
+817 
-825 SLKTDR
+825 
-831 EQYLLRAFRAYDF
+831 EQ
-844 QDQSAA
+844 
-850 RESLVQLLSSM
+850 E
-861 SDLEKHPEL
+861 
-870 ATIITT
+870 
-876 ECLRRLGRSDVE
+876 
-888 GNSKMREILA
+888 
-898 TTLDQMNGGGE
+898 
-909 YVRLVKQLQLEDY
+909 
-922 YPQLLQLAQTKPG
+922 
-935 EQVGVEA
+935 GVEA
-942 VSALL
+942 ISALL
-947 ELKQWELLGKALRSE
+947 ELKQWKFINEAL
-962 ETATAIATADVLGNS
+962 ADKDAAKAIATCEAMGNS

-982 SGLLLPV
+982 NGPLLAV
-989 VNNAEVN
+989 VNNHDAN
-996 IDVRRASVKAASKAG
+996 IDVRRAAVKAVSKVNNGA
-1011 NSAMELV
+1011 AELV

-1029 LEQSVAAALHSSPHG
+1029 LEQTVAAALHSAPS
-1044 NAREAAQRLFPLPP
+1044 REARAQAQRLFPLPP
-1058 SKDNMPTPPISELAK
+1058 SKDNVPTPPISELTK
-1073 LKGDVAN
+1073 LNGNMPN
-1080 GRMVYFST
+1080 GRMVFFST

-1100 GREIGPNLTEIG
+1100 GREIGPNLSEIG

-1138 TVVKTDGTT
+1138 TVLLTSGTT
-1147 LNGLLVSNTDAEVS
+1147 VNGMLTSNTDEEVS
-1161 IKGDDALV
+1161 IKGDDALL
-1169 RAIPKSEV
+1169 RTFKKSDV
-1177 EELVKQKISLM
+1177 EELVKQKISMM

-1202 DVTEY
+1202 DVVEF

>member
-1 MLFLKRVGCCLAA
+1 MHTDPHACFGPNRILFCLPFLL
-14 SVTMSLAGS
+14 TILPGS
-23 SLFAVAPPK
+23 DVCAAPPK
-32 PIASTPV
+32 PVASTPV
-39 VTSET
+39 ISTDT
-44 PDHAVKIEAELKGA
+44 PGFAVKVEASIKGA

-69 NGFGSDWA
+69 NGYGSDWA
-77 NWAEPKLVGSKG
+77 DWAEPKLVGPRG
-89 ELKLTD
+89 ELRLTD
-95 LKWKNAAT
+95 LKWKSAAT
-103 GWGEVGI
+103 DWGHVHV
-110 NKNVNGGD
+110 NKNADGRPLS
-118 MKIAG
+118 IAG
-123 KPVEFGIGT
+123 KAVEFGIGT
-132 HANSVI
+132 HANSII

-143 EGYDKFVARA
+143 DGYETFVARA
-153 GLDNGGTDQG
+153 GVDNGGTDQG
-163 MGTSVQFFVYTENPG
+163 MGSSVQFFVYTEAPG
-178 PVDGSTPTVDRT
+178 PIGQNAPVDRT
-190 PESAVAGLDVTE
+190 PENAVAGLDAAD
-202 GVELKLFAA
+202 GVELQLFAA

-218 SNIDIDHLG
+218 SNIDVDHLG

-240 ANGNNTERVEGDRIL
+240 ANGNNPDRPEGDRIL
-255 ILEDTNND
+255 ILEDTNRD

-273 QGREIDSAHGVCVL
+273 QGRDIDSAHGVCVL

-299 FSFYD
+299 FSFHD
-304 DNGDSKA
+304 DNGDLKA

-344 FGNAGEEL
+344 FGNSGEEL

-438 DEITGAGWQTPRTNM
+438 DELTGAGWQTPRTNM
-453 EDEIPRR
+453 EEEIPRR

-478 GSPTGILIYEGDK
+478 GSPTGILIYEGNQ

-523 AEINDILNG
+523 AEINNILNG

-557 DPGVGGHRQGDIDRG
+557 DPGVGGHRQGDVERG
-572 RLFRVALPG
+572 RLFRVSMPG

-592 TVEGAAEALKSPNTA
+592 TVEGAAEALKSPNVA

-612 FTKLKE
+612 FTRLKE
-618 SGAAAEAVL
+618 SGAASEAAL

-634 PNPRFRSRALWLLGQ
+634 ANPRFRARALWLLGQ
-649 IDGKT
+649 IDGMT
-654 QKYVDLAIA
+654 QKYVDLAIT
-663 DKNTDIR
+663 DKDEDIR
-670 IAGIR
+670 ITGIR
-675 LARRMGIDVI
+675 LARRMGVDLDRI
-685 PPLEKLVKDE
+685 LFRLRRDE

-703 AIALR
+703 AIAMR
-708 HITSSEKARLW
+708 HLSGPQKIQFWQT
-719 SVLAINYV
+719 LAEMSPEGDRWY
-727 LARTSAVAGVNE
+727 L
-739 DADKWSSEALGLAA
+739 EALGIAL
-753 DVPSKTGWDQ
+753 DGDSVSGWDQ
-763 ALAELE
+763 NLPALAKNSSSTNLKSLIWRSRGNTATNMKLAIMKADTKNKDNRTSEVLLTQFFRSLDFE
-769 LRKHEAA
+769 DRTAA
-776 QSGGISEADSSE
+776 
-788 DVNSRFARATLLAYR
+788 
-803 ARPTIGS
+803 
-810 QALNAAV
+810 
-817 RGAMALPS
+817 
-825 SLKTDR
+825 
-831 EQYLLRAFRAYDF
+831 
-844 QDQSAA
+844 SAA
-850 RESLVQLLSSM
+850 CSELLSEQTLTGM
-861 SDLEKHPEL
+861 DPAAAEL
-870 ATIITT
+870 VTIEALTRLTGNEASSVAAKEAIARTLKATAGT
-876 ECLRRLGRSDVE
+876 VE
-888 GNSKMREILA
+888 F
-898 TTLDQMNGGGE
+898 
-909 YVRLVKQLQLEDY
+909 VRLVKRFSAADY
-922 YPQLLQLAQTKPG
+922 YDELLELGQQHASEQL
-935 EQVGVEA
+935 GVEA
-942 VSALL
+942 ISALL
-947 ELKQWELLGKALRSE
+947 ELKQWDLLSGALTGDDS
-962 ETATAIATADVLGNS
+962 AKAIATAEAMGNS

-982 SGLLLPV
+982 AGPLLTVLK
-989 VNNAEVN
+989 NAEVN
-996 IDVRRASVKAASKAG
+996 IDVRRAAVRAASKVNNA
-1011 NSAMELV
+1011 AMDVV
-1018 KLVDEKTLDPE
+1018 KLVDEKALDPE
-1029 LEQSVAAALHSSPHG
+1029 LEQAVAAALHSSPSR
-1044 NAREAAQRLFPLPP
+1044 NARESAQRLFPLPP
-1058 SKDNMPTPPISELAK
+1058 SKDNMPTPPISELTR
-1073 LKGDVAN
+1073 LKGDLAN
-1080 GRMVYFST
+1080 GRMVFFST

-1161 IKGDDALV
+1161 IKGDDAIV

-1177 EELVKQKISLM
+1177 EELVKQKTSLM
-1188 PADLQKTMTTQELA
+1188 PADLQKTMTTQDLA
-1202 DVTEY
+1202 DVVDY
-1207 MQSLKK
+1207 MQTLKK

>member
-1 MLFLKRVGCCLAA
+1 MSLRNLSGVLAAAGVLSLAA
-14 SVTMSLAGS
+14 SSVSA
-23 SLFAVAPPK
+23 FAPPK

-39 VTSET
+39 VTAET
-44 PDHAVKIEAELKGA
+44 PGHAVKIEADIRGV
-58 KNLYLVVTDGG
+58 KNLYLVTTDGG
-69 NGFGSDWA
+69 NGFTADWA
-77 NWAEPKLVGSKG
+77 DWAEPRLVGSKG

-95 LKWKNAAT
+95 LKWKSAT
-103 GWGEVGI
+103 TDWGKVGT
-110 NKNVNGGD
+110 NVNAEGHA
-118 MKIAG
+118 MRING

-143 EGYDKFVARA
+143 EGYEKFVARA

-163 MGTSVQFFVYTENPG
+163 SGSSVQFFVYSQSPG
-178 PVDGSTPTVDRT
+178 PVGSLQPTDRT
-190 PESAVAGLDVTE
+190 PENAVAGLDVADGLEVT
-202 GVELKLFAA
+202 LFAA

-218 SNIDIDHLG
+218 SNIDIDHMG
-227 RIWVCEVVNYRRF
+227 RVWVCEVVNYRRF
-240 ANGNNTERVEGDRIL
+240 ANANNPDRPEGDRIL
-255 ILEDTNND
+255 VLEDTNGD

-273 QGREIDSAHGVCVL
+273 QGRDIDSAHGVCVL

-304 DNGDSKA
+304 DNGDLKA

-316 LFTGIKGTQHDHGI
+316 MFTGIKGTQHDHGI

-414 DNDDDGNKGV
+414 DNDDDGNRGV

-453 EDEIPRR
+453 EEEIPLR

-478 GSPTGILIYEGDK
+478 GSPTGILIYEGDQ
-491 LPERFIN
+491 LPERFVN

-512 YAVTD
+512 YAVSD

-523 AEINDILNG
+523 AEINNILNG

-557 DPGVGGHRQGDIDRG
+557 DPGVGGHRQGDVDRG

-581 QKYSVP
+581 QKFSVP

-592 TVEGAAEALKSPNTA
+592 TVEGAAEALKSPNVA

-612 FTKLKE
+612 FTSLKE
-618 SGAAAEAVL
+618 SGDAAEAVL
-627 AKMFESD
+627 AKMFKSD

-649 IDGKT
+649 IEGKT
-654 QKYVDLAIA
+654 QKYVDLAIGDQ
-663 DKNTDIR
+663 DKDIR

-675 LARRMGIDVI
+675 LARRMELDII
-685 PPLEKLVKDE
+685 PTLEKLVTDE
-695 SAQVRREC
+695 SPQVRREC

-708 HITSSEKARLW
+708 HISSDK
-719 SVLAINYV
+719 
-727 LARTSAVAGVNE
+727 TVNE
-739 DADKWSSEALGLAA
+739 KTRIWLGIKNQYPVDPEGYGDRWYLEALGIALDADKSGSGWSTQIDLTG
-753 DVPSKTGWDQ
+753 PS
-763 ALAELE
+763 
-769 LRKHEAA
+769 
-776 QSGGISEADSSE
+776 DSIWL
-788 DVNSRFARATLLAYR
+788 DAIWR
-803 ARPTIGS
+803 ARGDV
-810 QALNAAV
+810 AL
-817 RGAMALPS
+817 
-825 SLKTDR
+825 R
-831 EQYLLRAFRAYDF
+831 EKEEKIAWIAI
-844 QDQSAA
+844 
-850 RESLVQLLSSM
+850 ESLVGGKRSPKRLRELFRSLDFEDPALVSQLCKRRIRQSVLDAIKDPEFKSIVIEESLSRIQPKDYDQSVEDVV
-861 SDLEKHPEL
+861 STVLDAAKDSPGFVQLVRRFRASNRSPEL
-870 ATIITT
+870 LKI
-876 ECLRRLGRSDVE
+876 
-888 GNSKMREILA
+888 
-898 TTLDQMNGGGE
+898 
-909 YVRLVKQLQLEDY
+909 
-922 YPQLLQLAQTKPG
+922 AQTSPA
-935 EQVGVEA
+935 EQLGVEA

-947 ELKQWELLGKALRSE
+947 ELKQWDLIGKALRSDD
-962 ETATAIATADVLGNS
+962 AAAAIATADALGNS

-989 VNNAEVN
+989 VKNADVS
-996 IDVRRASVKAASKAG
+996 IDVRRAAVKAASKAG
-1011 NSAMELV
+1011 NAAMELV

-1029 LEQSVAAALHSSPHG
+1029 LEQSVAAALHGSPHR
-1044 NAREAAQRLFPLPP
+1044 NARDAAQRLFPLPP
-1058 SKDNMPTPPISELAK
+1058 SKDNMPTPPINELAR
-1073 LKGDVAN
+1073 LRGDALN

-1100 GREIGPNLTEIG
+1100 GRDIGPNLTEIG

-1138 TVVKTDGTT
+1138 TLVLTSGTT
-1147 LNGLLVSNTDAEVS
+1147 VNGLLTSNTDEEVS

-1169 RAIPKSEV
+1169 RTFKKSEV

-1188 PADLQKTMTTQELA
+1188 PADLQKTMTSQELA
-1202 DVTEY
+1202 DVVEY
-1207 MQSLKK
+1207 MQTLKK

>member
-1 MLFLKRVGCCLAA
+1 MRALRLIPLFTAA
-14 SVTMSLAGS
+14 IAAFFPNNLMAADAKPVAS
-23 SLFAVAPPK
+23 SQVITSA
-32 PIASTPV
+32 TPG
-39 VTSET
+39 
-44 PDHAVKIEAELKGA
+44 HAVLLEANISNA
-58 KNLYLVVTDGG
+58 KDLYLVVTDGG
-69 NGFGSDWA
+69 NGFGCDWA
-77 NWAEPKLVGSKG
+77 DWAEPKLSGPKG
-89 ELKLTD
+89 ELRLTD
-95 LKWKNAAT
+95 LKWKSAT
-103 GWGEVGI
+103 SDWGKPGV
-110 NKNVNGGD
+110 NKNAGGESL
-118 MKIAG
+118 KIAG
-123 KPVEFGIGT
+123 KAVPFGIGT

-138 HFELP
+138 HFQLP
-143 EGYDKFVARA
+143 EGFTRFTTIA

-163 MGTSVQFFVYTENPG
+163 ANSSSVQFLVYTSAPPAGVRPG
-178 PVDGSTPTVDRT
+178 EIDRT
-190 PESAVAGLDVTE
+190 PENALAGLDVTD
-202 GVELKLFAA
+202 GVEPALFAA

-218 SNIDIDHLG
+218 SNIDVDHLG
-227 RIWVCEVVNYRRF
+227 RVWVCEVVNYRRF
-240 ANGNNTERVEGDRIL
+240 ANGNNPDRVEGDRIL
-255 ILEDTNND
+255 ILEDTNGD

-273 QGREIDSAHGVCVL
+273 QGRDIDSAHGVCVL

-304 DNGDSKA
+304 DNGDLKA

-344 FGNAGEEL
+344 FGNSGNEL
-352 HNPDGSIVVDVAGNE
+352 HTPDGKLVVDVAGNE
-367 VRAARKPYQEGMA
+367 VIANRKPYQEGMA

-405 DSFGTVWQS
+405 DSFGTIWQS

-438 DEITGAGWQTPRTNM
+438 DEITGAGWREPRTNM
-453 EDEIPRR
+453 EEEIPRR

-557 DPGVGGHRQGDIDRG
+557 DPGVGGHRQGDVDRG

-612 FTKLKE
+612 FTKLKA

-634 PNPRFRSRALWLLGQ
+634 PNPRFRSRAMWLLGQ

-663 DKNTDIR
+663 DKDKDIR

-675 LARRMGIDVI
+675 LARRMELDVI
-685 PPLEKLVKDE
+685 PVVEKLVKDE
-695 SAQVRREC
+695 SPQVRREC

-708 HITSSEKARLW
+708 LTVGPRKVEAW
-719 SVLAINYV
+719 QQLASNLPSRDRWY
-727 LARTSAVAGVNE
+727 L
-739 DADKWSSEALGLAA
+739 EALGLALDA
-753 DVPSKTGWDQ
+753 DKVPGWDACLAPMFEKNNTPTTQ
-763 ALAELE
+763 LAWRGRGAVALDRKSLVLSSIAQTSSRSPNETRELSGLAQWFRSLDFE
-769 LRKHEAA
+769 DRESAAKVCLSMLSLKARFKMNETAAVDIITEALSRLTPNHF
-776 QSGGISEADSSE
+776 QNE
-788 DVNSRFARATLLAYR
+788 DV
-803 ARPTIGS
+803 
-810 QALNAAV
+810 AA
-817 RGAMALPS
+817 
-825 SLKTDR
+825 SLKFVLTKSAGTA
-831 EQYLLRAFRAYDF
+831 QYVRIVRRFE
-844 QDQSAA
+844 SA
-850 RESLVQLLSSM
+850 EHYGDLLS
-861 SDLEKHPEL
+861 
-870 ATIITT
+870 
-876 ECLRRLGRSDVE
+876 
-888 GNSKMREILA
+888 
-898 TTLDQMNGGGE
+898 
-909 YVRLVKQLQLEDY
+909 
-922 YPQLLQLAQTKPG
+922 LAQQKPA
-935 EQVGVEA
+935 EQLGIESVT
-942 VSALL
+942 ALL
-947 ELKQWELLGKALRSE
+947 ELKQWSLIGNALRGDD
-962 ETATAIATADVLGNS
+962 TAAAIATAEALGNS

-989 VNNAEVN
+989 VKNAEVN
-996 IDVRRASVKAASKAG
+996 IDVRRAAVKAASKVNNA
-1011 NSAMELV
+1011 AMELV

-1029 LEQSVAAALHSSPHG
+1029 LTQSVAAALHSAPSR
-1044 NAREAAQRLFPLPP
+1044 NVREAAQRLFPLPP
-1058 SKDNMPTPPISELAK
+1058 SKDNVPTPPISELVQ
-1073 LKGDVAN
+1073 LKGDAVN
-1080 GRMVYFST
+1080 GRLVFFTT
-1088 GTCHKCHVVDGM
+1088 GTCHKCHIVNDM
-1100 GREIGPNLTEIG
+1100 GREIGPNLSEIG

-1131 SHNFELW
+1131 SHNYEAW
-1138 TVVKTDGTT
+1138 TAVMVSGTT
-1147 LNGLLVSNTDAEVS
+1147 VTGLLTSETDDSVS
-1161 IKGDDALV
+1161 IKGDDAII
-1169 RAIPKSEV
+1169 RTFKRSDI

-1188 PADLQKTMTTQELA
+1188 PADLQKTMSSQELA
-1202 DVTEY
+1202 DVVEF
-1207 MQSLKK
+1207 MQTLRKK
-1213 K
+1213 